1 MFTGATCGEAM
12 TAATSTS
19 ETSAEGIRK
28 PEILRARSAL
38 WVLRMFP
45 PLGFAREQGFS
56 PRGVRKQRL
65 IGGISQDSNKSVR
78 LEVPPMRQFR
88 AALLVVQNGCKRCAR
103 GGRLAV

>member
-45 PLGFAREQGFS
+45 PLG
-56 PRGVRKQRL
+56 
-65 IGGISQDSNKSVR
+65 
-78 LEVPPMRQFR
+78 
-88 AALLVVQNGCKRCAR
+88 LLVSMGFPHGGCEKNASLEGFHRTRTSPSASKSLR
-103 GGRLAV
+103 

>member
-38 WVLRMFP
+38 WVLRMFLP
-45 PLGFAREQGFS
+45 PVIACDLVFPVGG
-56 PRGVRKQRL
+56 RKKRL
-65 IGGISQDSNKSVR
+65 IGGISQDSNMSEPVDML
-78 LEVPPMRQFR
+78 LE
-88 AALLVVQNGCKRCAR
+88 LAR
-103 GGRLAV
+103 PQGSRSGGRAG